1 MAFGM
6 NAQRLTDDQKH
17 WVAGSLI
24 SGVSGSAAYE
34 LGARPFHAA
43 CIGFGLGTLA
53 GIAKEA
59 IWDKRMKRG
68 MCDNGDAF
76 TTSWGALF
84 GSLTVT
90 IYVDKMYKRRMKN
103 DLEDYVF
110 IQPIK
115 DNTFIDRKEKNTIF
129 VEN

>member
-1 MAFGM
+1 MKTLLLILLSFSLT
-6 NAQRLTDDQKH
+6 AQRLTDDQKH

-68 MCDNGDAF
+68 TCDNGDAF

-84 GSLTVT
+84 GSLTVI
-90 IYVDKMYKRRMKN
+90 IY
-103 DLEDYVF
+103 
-110 IQPIK
+110 
-115 DNTFIDRKEKNTIF
+115 IDRKEKNTIF